1 MHAELSGW
9 ECGFLTAF
17 GSQSF
22 AKNEEESIGY
32 SSYDTVMNYIS
43 DRLLTDLCIVQGNLE
58 LFLKNNVLMPRVK
71 IWEINMKDLGFG
83 VNLYA
88 TNVLNHYF
96 PGDSETGLGR
106 SD

>member
-9 ECGFLTAF
+9 ECGFLIAF

-83 VNLYA
+83 K
-88 TNVLNHYF
+88 VLV
-96 PGDSETGLGR
+96 
-106 SD
+106 